1 MLGSLAAVGRGI
13 ARWLA
18 QVGALARFAYEALAS
33 IASLP
38 GAGRRVATRVLL
50 NQLRFTTLEAV
61 GLIVLLS
68 GILSYLTISTTVAQ
82 LDKVGA
88 SELIGKLMVVAIV
101 RELGPLLTAIA
112 IVGRSGTAIT
122 AELATNT
129 VLGEVRALEG
139 MGIDPYHYLVL
150 PRLFGCVVSVTVLM
164 VLFDV
169 VAIVGG
175 YLAAALIAGM
185 SGARYVGIVFAN
197 LTTQD
202 VVLTVAKGVL
212 FGLVIGLIPS
222 YQGLSVRRGPTE
234 IPQAVIR
241 GTVNSL
247 ALIFVLAAI
256 IVGTLQG

>member
-1 MLGSLAAVGRGI
+1 VAGFLPAIGRGT

-18 QVGALARFAYEALAS
+18 QVGAVARFTFEALAS
-33 IASLP
+33 LPTLP
-38 GAGRRVATRVLL
+38 GAGRRVAGRVLL
-50 NQLRFTTLEAV
+50 NQLRFTALEAV

-68 GILSYLTISTTVAQ
+68 GVLSYLTISATITQ

-88 SELIGKLMVVAIV
+88 SELIGRLMIVVIV
-101 RELGPLLTAIA
+101 RTLGPLLTAIA
-112 IVGRSGTAIT
+112 VVGRSGTAIT

-139 MGIDPYHYLVL
+139 MGIDPFHYLVL
-150 PRLFGCVVSVTVLM
+150 PRLFGCVVSVFTLM

-169 VAIVGG
+169 ISVFGG
-175 YLAAALIAGM
+175 YLAAAFIAGM
-185 SGARYVGIVFAN
+185 SASRYLGIVLAN

-202 VVLTVAKGVL
+202 VVLTMVKGLL
-212 FGLVIGLIPS
+212 FGLVIGVIPS
-222 YQGLSVRRGPTE
+222 YEGLSVRRGPTE

-247 ALIFVLAAI
+247 GLIFVLAAL
-256 IVGTLQG
+256 IVGALQ

>member
-1 MLGSLAAVGRGI
+1 MVGLLAEVGRGT

-18 QVGALARFAYEALAS
+18 QVGGLARFGFEAIAS
-33 IASLP
+33 LTSLP

-50 NQLRFTTLEAV
+50 NQLRFTALEAV
-61 GLIVLLS
+61 GLIILLS
-68 GILSYLTISTTVAQ
+68 GILSYLTISTTITQ
-82 LDKVGA
+82 LDRVGA

-129 VLGEVRALEG
+129 VLGEVRALEA

-150 PRLFGCVVSVTVLM
+150 PRLFGSVVSVSTLM

-169 VAIVGG
+169 VAIIGG
-175 YLAAALIAGM
+175 FLAAAFIAGM
-185 SGARYVGIVFAN
+185 SAPRYLGIVLAN

-202 VVLTVAKGVL
+202 VVLTGIKGLL
-212 FGLVIGLIPS
+212 FGLVIGIIPS
-222 YQGLSVRRGPTE
+222 YEGLSVRRGPTE

-247 ALIFVLAAI
+247 ALIFVLAAV
-256 IVGTLQG
+256 IVGALRG

>member
-1 MLGSLAAVGRGI
+1 VVGALATVGRRT

-18 QVGALARFAYEALAS
+18 RVGSLARFAYEAVTSLP
-33 IASLP
+33 SLP
-38 GAGRRVATRVLL
+38 GAGRRVARRVLL
-50 NQLRFTTLEAV
+50 NQLRFTALEAV

-68 GILSYLTISTTVAQ
+68 GVLSYLTIATTIAQ
-82 LDKVGA
+82 LDRVGA
-88 SELIGKLMVVAIV
+88 SQLIGKLMVVAIV
-101 RELGPLLTAIA
+101 RELGPLITAIA
-112 IVGRSGTAIT
+112 VVGRSGTAIT

-150 PRLFGCVVSVTVLM
+150 PRLFGCVVSVCCLM

-169 VAIVGG
+169 VSVFGG
-175 YLAAALIAGM
+175 YLAAALIGGM
-185 SGARYVGIVFAN
+185 SAARAN

-202 VVLTVAKGVL
+202 VALTAFKGLL
-212 FGLVIGLIPS
+212 FGLVIGIIPS
-222 YQGLSVRRGPTE
+222 YEGLSVRRGPTE

-241 GTVNSL
+241 GTVHSL

-256 IVGTLQG
+256 IVGVLPG

>member
-1 MLGSLAAVGRGI
+1 VVVGLLSAIGRGT

-18 QVGALARFAYEALAS
+18 RVGALARFTFDALAS
-33 IASLP
+33 LLSLP

-50 NQLRFTTLEAV
+50 NQLRFTALQAV

-68 GILSYLTISTTVAQ
+68 GVLSYLTISTTIAQ
-82 LDKVGA
+82 LDRVGA

-101 RELGPLLTAIA
+101 RQLGPLLTAIA

-129 VLGEVRALEG
+129 VLGEVRALQG

-150 PRLFGCVVSVTVLM
+150 PRLFGCVVSVSSLM

-169 VAIVGG
+169 VAVVGG
-175 YLAAALIAGM
+175 YLAAALIGGM
-185 SGARYVGIVFAN
+185 SGARYLGIVFAN

-202 VVLTVAKGVL
+202 VVLTSLKGLL
-212 FGLVIGLIPS
+212 FGFVIGIIPS
-222 YQGLSVRRGPTE
+222 YEGLSVRRGPTE

-241 GTVNSL
+241 GTVHSL

-256 IVGTLQG
+256 IVGVL

>member
-1 MLGSLAAVGRGI
+1 VFGSLAALGRGT

-18 QVGALARFAYEALAS
+18 QVGALARFAFEALAS
-33 IASLP
+33 LSSLP
-38 GAGRRVATRVLL
+38 GAGRRVAARVLL
-50 NQLRFTTLEAV
+50 NQLRFTALEAV

-68 GILSYLTISTTVAQ
+68 GILSYLTISTTIAQ

-139 MGIDPYHYLVL
+139 MGIDPFHYLVL

-169 VAIVGG
+169 VAIIGG

-185 SGARYVGIVFAN
+185 SGARYLGIVFAN

-202 VVLTVAKGVL
+202 VVLTVIKGVL

>member
-1 MLGSLAAVGRGI
+1 VFGFLAAVGHGT

-18 QVGALARFAYEALAS
+18 QVGALARFAFEAMAS
-33 IASLP
+33 LSSLP
-38 GAGRRVATRVLL
+38 GAGRRVAARVLL

-68 GILSYLTISTTVAQ
+68 GILSYLTISTTIAQ

-139 MGIDPYHYLVL
+139 MGIDPFHYLVL
-150 PRLFGCVVSVTVLM
+150 PRLFGCVVSVTILM

-169 VAIVGG
+169 VAIMGG

-185 SGARYVGIVFAN
+185 SGARYLGIVFAN

-202 VVLTVAKGVL
+202 VVLTVFKGIL

-256 IVGTLQG
+256 IVGVLQG

>member
-1 MLGSLAAVGRGI
+1 VFGFLAAVGRGT

-18 QVGALARFAYEALAS
+18 HVGALARFAFEALAS
-33 IASLP
+33 LSRLP
-38 GAGRRVATRVLL
+38 GAGRRVAARVLF
-50 NQLRFTTLEAV
+50 NQLRFTALEAV

-68 GILSYLTISTTVAQ
+68 GILSYLTISTTIAQ

-175 YLAAALIAGM
+175 FLAAALIAGM
-185 SGARYVGIVFAN
+185 SGARYLGIVFAN

-202 VVLTVAKGVL
+202 VVLTVIKGVL

>member
-1 MLGSLAAVGRGI
+1 VFRFFGAIGRGT

-18 QVGALARFAYEALAS
+18 QVGALARFAFEGIAS
-33 IASLP
+33 LQSLP
-38 GAGRRVATRVLL
+38 GAGRRVATQVLL
-50 NQLRFTTLEAV
+50 NQLRFTALEAV

-68 GILSYLTISTTVAQ
+68 GVLSYLTISATVAQ

-88 SELIGKLMVVAIV
+88 SELIGRLMIVVIV
-101 RELGPLLTAIA
+101 RTLGPLLTAIA

-139 MGIDPYHYLVL
+139 MGIDPFHYLVL
-150 PRLFGCVVSVTVLM
+150 PRLFGCVVSVCTLI

-169 VAIVGG
+169 ISVFGG
-175 YLAAALIAGM
+175 YLAAAFIAGM
-185 SGARYVGIVFAN
+185 SASRYLSIVLAY

-202 VVLTVAKGVL
+202 VVLTVVKGL
-212 FGLVIGLIPS
+212 IFGLIIGVIPS
-222 YQGLSVRRGPTE
+222 YEGLSVRRGPTE

-241 GTVNSL
+241 GTVHSIT
-247 ALIFVLAAI
+247 LIFVVAAL
-256 IVGTLQG
+256 IVGALQ

>member
-1 MLGSLAAVGRGI
+1 VVNLLAAIGRGT

-18 QVGALARFAYEALAS
+18 RVGALARFAFEAV
-33 IASLP
+33 ASLP
-38 GAGRRVATRVLL
+38 SLPVAARRVAARVLL
-50 NQLRFTTLEAV
+50 NQLRFTALEAV

-68 GILSYLTISTTVAQ
+68 GVLSYLTIATTLTQ

-88 SELIGKLMVVAIV
+88 SELIGQLMVVAIV

-129 VLGEVRALEG
+129 VLGEIRALES

-150 PRLFGCVVSVTVLM
+150 PRLFGCIVSVSCLM

-169 VAIVGG
+169 VAVFGG
-175 YLAAALIAGM
+175 FLAAAFIAGM
-185 SGARYVGIVFAN
+185 SGPRYLGIVLAN

-202 VVLTVAKGVL
+202 VVLTGLKGIL
-212 FGLVIGLIPS
+212 FGLVIGIIPS
-222 YQGLSVRRGPTE
+222 YEGLAVRRGPTE

-241 GTVNSL
+241 GTVYSL

-256 IVGTLQG
+256 IRGTLQG

>member
-1 MLGSLAAVGRGI
+1 VAGFLAAIGRGT

-18 QVGALARFAYEALAS
+18 QVGAVARFAFEALAS
-33 IASLP
+33 LPTLP
-38 GAGRRVATRVLL
+38 GAGRRVAGRVLL
-50 NQLRFTTLEAV
+50 NQLRFTALEAV

-68 GILSYLTISTTVAQ
+68 GVLSYLTISATITQ

-88 SELIGKLMVVAIV
+88 SELIGRLMIVVIV
-101 RELGPLLTAIA
+101 RTLGPLLTAIA
-112 IVGRSGTAIT
+112 VVGRSGTAIT

-139 MGIDPYHYLVL
+139 MGIDPFHYLVL
-150 PRLFGCVVSVTVLM
+150 PRLFGCVVSVCTLM

-169 VAIVGG
+169 ISVFGG

-185 SGARYVGIVFAN
+185 SASRYLGIVLAN

-202 VVLTVAKGVL
+202 VVLTMVKGLL
-212 FGLVIGLIPS
+212 FGVVIGVIPS
-222 YQGLSVRRGPTE
+222 YEGLSVRRGPTE

-241 GTVNSL
+241 GTVHSL
-247 ALIFVLAAI
+247 GLIFVLAAL
-256 IVGTLQG
+256 IVGALQ

>member
-1 MLGSLAAVGRGI
+1 VVGLLAAVGRGT

-18 QVGALARFAYEALAS
+18 RVGALARFSYEAVAS
-33 IASLP
+33 LPSLP
-38 GAGRRVATRVLL
+38 GAGRRVAGRVLL
-50 NQLRFTTLEAV
+50 NQLRFTALEAV

-68 GILSYLTISTTVAQ
+68 GVLSYLTIATTIAQ
-82 LDKVGA
+82 LDRVGA

-112 IVGRSGTAIT
+112 VVGRSGTAIT

-150 PRLFGCVVSVTVLM
+150 PRLFGCVVSVCCLM

-169 VAIVGG
+169 VSVVGG
-175 YLAAALIAGM
+175 YLAAGLIAGM
-185 SGARYVGIVFAN
+185 GGTRYLGIVLAN

-202 VVLTVAKGVL
+202 VILTSLKGLL
-212 FGLVIGLIPS
+212 FGLVIGIIPS

-241 GTVNSL
+241 GTVHSL

-256 IVGTLQG
+256 IVGALSG

>member
-1 MLGSLAAVGRGI
+1 MVGALAAIGRGT

-18 QVGALARFAYEALAS
+18 QVGALARFTFDAVSSLP
-33 IASLP
+33 SLP
-38 GAGRRVATRVLL
+38 GAGRRVAARVLL
-50 NQLRFTTLEAV
+50 NQLRFTALEAV

-68 GILSYLTISTTVAQ
+68 GVLSYLTIATTLAQ
-82 LDKVGA
+82 LDKIGA
-88 SELIGKLMVVAIV
+88 SELIGQLMVVAIV
-101 RELGPLLTAIA
+101 RQLGPLLTAIA

-129 VLGEVRALEG
+129 VLGEVRALEA

-150 PRLFGCVVSVTVLM
+150 PRLFGCIVSMGCLM

-169 VAIVGG
+169 VAVFGG
-175 YLAAALIAGM
+175 YLAAGIIGGM
-185 SGARYVGIVFAN
+185 SGARYLGIVLAK

-202 VVLTVAKGVL
+202 VVLTVVKGIL
-212 FGLVIGLIPS
+212 FGLVVGIIPS
-222 YQGLSVRRGPTE
+222 YEGLSVRRGPTE

-247 ALIFVLAAI
+247 ALIFILAAI

>member
-1 MLGSLAAVGRGI
+1 MIDLLAGIGRGM
-13 ARWLA
+13 ARWFA
-18 QVGALARFAYEALAS
+18 QLGALARFAFEALHALPR
-33 IASLP
+33 LP
-38 GAGRRVATRVLL
+38 GAGRRVAGRILL
-50 NQLRFTTLEAV
+50 NQLRFTALEAM
-61 GLIVLLS
+61 GLILLLS
-68 GILSYLTISTTVAQ
+68 GVLSYMIISTTITQ
-82 LDKVGA
+82 LDRVGA

-150 PRLFGCVVSVTVLM
+150 PRLAGCVVSVCTLM
-164 VLFDV
+164 VVFDV
-169 VAIVGG
+169 VAVFGG
-175 YLAAALIAGM
+175 YLAAAGIGGM
-185 SGARYVGIVFAN
+185 SIQRYLSIVLAN

-202 VVLTVAKGVL
+202 VVLTMAKGLL

-222 YQGLSVRRGPTE
+222 FEGLAVRRGPTE

-241 GTVNSL
+241 GTVRSI
-247 ALIFVLAAI
+247 AVIFILAAV
-256 IVGTLQG
+256 IVGVAQ